1 MKRMLSM
8 LLALCLTAV
17 LPAGAL
23 AVDVTASGGGGTAT
37 VVLDAAAATFK
48 VTVPSALPVYI
59 AADGTVTCAASGAA
73 KIVNH
78 SNGPVEVTEVRVE
91 DVNGWTKQAYG
102 YDFSATPL
110 NSREYTL
117 QLNGADAVDG
127 SVPSELFGDGGVIA
141 GGGSA
146 DVSYAVDAAA
156 QSTALS
162 EVTIAN
168 VVVTVAW
175 HSA

>member
-1 MKRMLSM
+1 M
-8 LLALCLTAV
+8 
-17 LPAGAL
+17 
-23 AVDVTASGGGGTAT
+23 
-37 VVLDAAAATFK
+37 LDAAAATFK

-73 KIVNH
+73 RIVNH

-91 DVNGWTKQAYG
+91 DINGWTKQAYG
-102 YDFSATPL
+102 YDFSATPM

-127 SVPSELFGDGGVIA
+127 SVPAELFGVIA
-141 GGGSA
+141 GGESA

-156 QSTALS
+156 QSTARS